1 MASIKSIEE
10 ALIGTIKPPPK
21 KDNNRYY
28 KCESYLTGINCKHL
42 KHQESKTES
51 MNTKIFTVKSY
62 IPECFDEYILKYK
75 CTQKWFSIENN
86 EPKTK

>member
-1 MASIKSIEE
+1 MATIQPIEGIV
-10 ALIGTIKPPPK
+10 AGIVKPPPK
-21 KDNNRYY
+21 NDNDRYY
-28 KCESYLTGINCKHL
+28 KCGSYLTGINCKRI
-42 KHQESKTES
+42 KHQETKTES
-51 MNTKIFTVKSY
+51 MNTKVLSVKSY

>member
-1 MASIKSIEE
+1 MATIQPVEGILASIKS
-10 ALIGTIKPPPK
+10 PPK
-21 KDNNRYY
+21 KDNDRYY
-28 KCESYLTGINCKHL
+28 QCTLYMSGINCNRVKNNGTDI
-42 KHQESKTES
+42 EG
-51 MNTKIFTVKSY
+51 MDTKVLSIKSY

>member
-1 MASIKSIEE
+1 MA
-10 ALIGTIKPPPK
+10 TIQPNEGIVAGIVKPPPK
-21 KDNNRYY
+21 KDNDRYY
-28 KCESYLTGINCKHL
+28 KCGSYLTGINCKRI
-42 KHQESKTES
+42 KHQETKTES
-51 MNTKIFTVKSY
+51 MNTKVLSVKSY